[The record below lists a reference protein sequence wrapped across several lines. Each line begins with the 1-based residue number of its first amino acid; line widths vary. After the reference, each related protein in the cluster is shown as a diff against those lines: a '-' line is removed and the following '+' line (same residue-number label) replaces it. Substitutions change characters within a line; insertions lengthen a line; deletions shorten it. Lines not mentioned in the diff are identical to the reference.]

1 VDWNALS
8 AIATTVLTAVLVVG
22 GAVAIYQF
30 REARRAAQ
38 FDATQRMI
46 DRMLEPDFNR
56 ALRYVI
62 DHLPI
67 RMSDPEYTAELE
79 SSRGWDVDPERH
91 PELIVLARLEE
102 IGIYLRHRLL
112 LGDALL
118 DVNAALILQSWEHLE
133 ESFMLCV
140 SRTATRASGVTRS
153 ISTGVPKQYDTAP
166 DRNRHK
172 AHAGRTHYC

>member
-1 VDWNALS
+1 MDWNALS
-8 AIATTVLTAVLVVG
+8 AIATTVSTAVFVVG

-38 FDATQRMI
+38 FDATQRMV

-118 DVNAALILQSWEHLE
+118 DFNAALILQSWEPLE
-133 ESFMLCV
+133 EVVHVMRKSHRNPRVWSNAEYLYQ
-140 SRTATRASGVTRS
+140 RA
-153 ISTGVPKQYDTAP
+153 
-166 DRNRHK
+166 K
-172 AHAGRTHYC
+172 AVRYGARPE